1 MLLHSYLT
9 PLAALLLCA
18 SVSAHEYVVGS
29 LHIAH
34 PNARATV
41 ANQPTGAA
49 YLTIANQG
57 KTDDKLIA
65 LTSPI
70 AQSVELHTMSM
81 DNNVMRMREV
91 GQLDLK
97 PSDTIAMKPGGG
109 YHIMLVGLKQPLKT
123 GDKFPLTLSF
133 EKAGKIEVSVWVE
146 DGNAKNAA
154 SASDA
159 SAHEHH

>member
-1 MLLHSYLT
+1 MSIRLLFSIIAVLLHISTAY
-9 PLAALLLCA
+9 
-18 SVSAHEYVVGS
+18 AHEYFTAA

-34 PNARATV
+34 PYARATM

-57 KTDDKLIA
+57 TTGDKLIA
-65 LTSPI
+65 LASPI

-81 DNNVMRMREV
+81 DNNIMRMREV

-97 PSDTIAMKPGGG
+97 PSETITMTPGGG

-123 GDKFPLTLSF
+123 GDKFPLTLTF

-146 DGNAKNAA
+146 DVTAKSAA
-154 SASDA
+154 PAADA
-159 SAHEHH
+159 AVHQHH